1 MIEIIEIEKQ
11 TGIDNRVIRSIIKN
25 ENIKVYPT
33 KPQTIS
39 IDDENKILRIL
50 FFQRK
55 IDYIIIESKMNEL

>member
-11 TGIDNRVIRSIIKN
+11 TGIDDRVIRKIIKN

-39 IDDENKILRIL
+39 TYDENKILRIL

>member
-25 ENIKVYPT
+25 EKIKVYPT
-33 KPQTIS
+33 KPQTIPTE
-39 IDDENKILRIL
+39 DENKILRIL

-55 IDYIIIESKMNEL
+55 IDYIIIESKINEL